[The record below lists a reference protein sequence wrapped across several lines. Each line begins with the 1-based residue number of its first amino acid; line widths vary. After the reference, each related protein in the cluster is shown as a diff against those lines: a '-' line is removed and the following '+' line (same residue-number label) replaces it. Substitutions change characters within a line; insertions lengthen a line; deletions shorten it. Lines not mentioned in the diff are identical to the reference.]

1 MMLLPASIMAQSSMT
16 DDQVFKYV
24 IKEHQNGTSQ
34 SQIVTQLMQRGVD
47 ITQIRR
53 VRKKFERMSKDQA
66 LGVLSND
73 TQRDQTDSRQRT
85 NNGEARIGD
94 QRYDNFRDDTRRGDD
109 RSTYRVREGVPSTR
123 TYDEEDD
130 EWMEFRDE
138 LDEFLP
144 ADTATMYLN
153 LLAKMEKD
161 KKKVFGRDIFNKR
174 NLSFEPSMSI
184 ATPANYRLGPGDA
197 VFIDIYGAS
206 QKTIEGTVSPDGTVT
221 IEGFGPVHVSG
232 LTVEQI
238 ESIET
243 DQNLPSLGPL
253 IKIARALGVRL
264 GTFMDD
270 NDDLGPIVTR
280 AADREKDSSISF
292 SNDATDARKHM
303 EYHPLAQQ
311 KAGRHMEPFVI
322 DINPEDSPEF
332 QLSAHEGEEF
342 IYVMQ
347 GEVEIVYGKETY
359 KLGEGDSI
367 FYDSIVKHHVHGA
380 PGKSAKILAVV
391 YIPF

>member
-1 MMLLPASIMAQSSMT
+1 MNNHS
-16 DDQVFKYV
+16 V
-24 IKEHQNGTSQ
+24 IGAK
-34 SQIVTQLMQRGVD
+34 IRG
-47 ITQIRR
+47 
-53 VRKKFERMSKDQA
+53 
-66 LGVLSND
+66 L
-73 TQRDQTDSRQRT
+73 
-85 NNGEARIGD
+85 
-94 QRYDNFRDDTRRGDD
+94 
-109 RSTYRVREGVPSTR
+109 RET
-123 TYDEEDD
+123 
-130 EWMEFRDE
+130 
-138 LDEFLP
+138 
-144 ADTATMYLN
+144 
-153 LLAKMEKD
+153 K
-161 KKKVFGRDIFNKR
+161 
-174 NLSFEPSMSI
+174 NLSIEEI
-184 ATPANYRLGPGDA
+184 AER
-197 VFIDIYGAS
+197 
-206 QKTIEGTVSPDGTVT
+206 
-221 IEGFGPVHVSG
+221 SG

-292 SNDATDARKHM
+292 SNDATDAHKHM